1 MQHDAEYDYVII
13 GSGAGGSVLA
23 ERLSAG
29 APSARILVVEA
40 GGPDR
45 NPMHRVP
52 KGFFFT
58 MHSPRYAKK
67 FEAGPFG
74 PEDSVD
80 AWWRGRVVGGST
92 VINGLV
98 WNRGWAGDFDRLV
111 EDGNPGWGW
120 DTFLDAYRQLESFQ
134 LGGSE
139 LHGAHGPVSVE
150 LTAPTEPVSEA
161 FMESAAALGAR
172 RVLDVNGSDE
182 VRTGYTQFSTRR
194 GTRVTASGAF
204 LRPALRR
211 PHVSLLTHAE
221 VGRILFDGT
230 RASGVLVRHQ
240 DRQVTIRARR
250 EVLVCGGSLD
260 SPILLERSGVGRADV
275 LAAAGVELVV
285 DSPNVGE
292 KLNEHRGLRFMY
304 KLRPGAVEGFNT
316 LVNSGPKRMY
326 QGAKY
331 LVRRDGLIAQGSA
344 TCLLYFKADESS
356 ERPDTIG
363 FFNPISMKG
372 KTMHNDKLAVDDEP
386 GLMLAAYPL
395 RPTSQ
400 GHIHITG
407 PDPEDAV
414 RIQPNFLDTE
424 DDRRILSKV
433 GPRVRELFASGPVA
447 DLISEERI
455 PGSDVQTLADF
466 ERTGLYAGASGY
478 HPLGSCAMGPADDD
492 VVDERLRV
500 RGTEGLRVVD
510 ASVFPRQP
518 SGNTSA
524 PTQALAWHAAKLILE
539 DA

>member
-1 MQHDAEYDYVII
+1 MNEFDYVIV

-29 APSARILVVEA
+29 SPASILVIEA
-40 GGPDR
+40 GGSDR
-45 NPMHRVP
+45 HPIHRVP

-58 MHSPRYAKK
+58 MHSDRYAKK
-67 FEAGPFG
+67 FTAGPFG
-74 PEDSVD
+74 PDGATD

-92 VINGLV
+92 TINGLV
-98 WNRGWAGDFDRLV
+98 WNRGWAADYDRLV
-111 EDGNPGWGW
+111 DDGSPGWGW
-120 DTFLDAYRQLESFQ
+120 DTFLDSFRQLEAFQ
-134 LGGSE
+134 LGASEIHGGS
-139 LHGAHGPVSVE
+139 GPVSVE
-150 LTAPTEPVSEA
+150 ITAPTEPVSEA
-161 FMESAAALGAR
+161 FMASAGAIGAQ
-172 RVLDVNGSDE
+172 RVPDINGSDDA
-182 VRTGYTQFSTRR
+182 RTGYTQFSTRR
-194 GTRVTASGAF
+194 GTRVTAAGAF

-211 PHVSLLTHAE
+211 PNVALMTQAE
-221 VGRILFDGT
+221 VGRVLFEGT
-230 RASGVLVRHQ
+230 RAVGVLVR
-240 DRQVTIRARR
+240 RRGELVTIRARR

-260 SPILLERSGVGRADV
+260 SPMLLERSGVGAAGV
-275 LAAAGVELVV
+275 LAAAGVKLVA

-304 KLRPGAVEGFNT
+304 KLRSGTVGGFNP
-316 LVNSGPKRMY
+316 LVNTSVKRLT

-331 LVRRDGLIAQGSA
+331 LVRRDGIIAQGSA
-344 TCLLYFKADESS
+344 TCLVYFKADERSD
-356 ERPDTIG
+356 RPDTIG

-372 KTMHNDKLAVDDEP
+372 STMHNHKLAVDDDP
-386 GLMLAAYPL
+386 GLMMAAYPL

-407 PDPEDAV
+407 PDPDDAPV
-414 RIQPNFLDTE
+414 IQPAFLDTE
-424 DDRRILSKV
+424 EDRRIIGKV

-447 DLISEERI
+447 DLVTTERI
-455 PGSDVQTLADF
+455 PGPDVRTEAEF
-466 ERTGLYAGASGY
+466 ESLGLTAGASGY
-478 HPLGSCAMGPADDD
+478 HPLGTCAMGPGSDD

-524 PTQALAWHAAKLILE
+524 PTQALAWHAASLVME

>member
-1 MQHDAEYDYVII
+1 MEYDYVII

-29 APSARILVVEA
+29 SSASVLVIEA
-40 GGPDR
+40 GGHDR
-45 NPMHRVP
+45 HPVHRVP

-58 MHSPRYAKK
+58 MHSDRYAKK
-67 FEAGPFG
+67 FTAGPFG
-74 PEDSVD
+74 PDGATD

-92 VINGLV
+92 TINGLV
-98 WNRGWAGDFDRLV
+98 WNRGWAADYDQLV
-111 EDGNPGWGW
+111 EDGSPGWGW

-134 LGGSE
+134 HGASD
-139 LHGAHGPVSVE
+139 LHGGRGPVSVE
-150 LTAPTEPVSEA
+150 ITAPAEPVSEA
-161 FMESAAALGAR
+161 FMASTGAIGAR
-172 RVLDVNGSDE
+172 RVLDINGSDD

-194 GTRVTASGAF
+194 GTRVTAAGAF
-204 LRPALRR
+204 LRPALKR
-211 PHVSLLTHAE
+211 PNVTLMTGAE
-221 VGRILFDGT
+221 VGRILFDGN
-230 RASGVLVRHQ
+230 RAVGVLARRKGEKVE
-240 DRQVTIRARR
+240 VRARR

-260 SPILLERSGVGRADV
+260 TPILLERSGVGRGDV
-275 LAAAGVELVV
+275 LAAAGVKQVV

-304 KLRPGAVEGFNT
+304 KLKPGADAGFNP
-316 LVNSGPKRMY
+316 LVDTSAKRMY

-331 LVRRDGLIAQGSA
+331 LVRRDGIIAQGSA
-344 TCLLYFKADESS
+344 TCLVYFKADESS
-356 ERPDTIG
+356 DRPDTIG

-372 KTMHNDKLAVDDEP
+372 STMHNHALAVDDEP

-407 PDPEDAV
+407 PDPEDPAA
-414 RIQPNFLDTE
+414 IQPNFLDSE
-424 DDRRILSKV
+424 DDRRILGKV
-433 GPRVRELFASGPVA
+433 GPRVREIFASGPV
-447 DLISEERI
+447 SELVTSERI
-455 PGSDVQTLADF
+455 PGADVRTEADF
-466 ERTGLYAGASGY
+466 EQVGLFQGASGY
-478 HPLGSCAMGPADDD
+478 HPLGTCAMGPGSDD

-500 RGTEGLRVVD
+500 RGAEGLRVVD

-524 PTQALAWHAAKLILE
+524 PTQALAWNAARLILE